1 MWEWYSGMRLAGRNI
16 TEKETHKERLI
27 YNIHWILAI
36 RLAAFARVHQ
46 LSLAAALLALKY
58 IALRGEGGDIK
69 HNTALWSKRPVVTY
83 YIHFKCIQLD

>member
-58 IALRGEGGDIK
+58 IALRGGRRRHK
-69 HNTALWSKRPVVTY
+69 TQHRTVVKKASS
-83 YIHFKCIQLD
+83 YILHTF